1 MWHSGF
7 DAGAA
12 AFWIFI
18 AAAVVMNR
26 WSESRKES
34 EKHETLRRIFEKTGT
49 VDETRLKELF
59 NPALLPQWQGGGD
72 AYRGLRIGGTIV
84 MFIAA
89 GLATVFLILSQTG
102 TVDHESGM
110 IGLAIASGI
119 AVLGA
124 GLFFASRF
132 APPPERPGNE
142 PRTR

>member
-1 MWHSGF
+1 MWHTGF

-26 WSESRKES
+26 WSESRKDA

-49 VDETRLKELF
+49 VDEARLKELF
-59 NPALLPQWQGGGD
+59 NPTLLSQWQGGGD
-72 AYRGLRIGGTIV
+72 TYRGLRIGGTIV

-89 GLATVFLILSQTG
+89 GLATVFLILEQTG
-102 TVDHESGM
+102 AVDHKSGV

-119 AVLGA
+119 AMLGV

-132 APPPERPGNE
+132 APPPDKPGNE
-142 PRTR
+142 PRAR